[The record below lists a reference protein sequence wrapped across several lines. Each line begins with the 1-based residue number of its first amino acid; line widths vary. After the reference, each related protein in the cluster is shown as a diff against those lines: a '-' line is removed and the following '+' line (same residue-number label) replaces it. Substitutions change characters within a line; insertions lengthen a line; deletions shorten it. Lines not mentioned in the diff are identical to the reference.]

1 MTLVDKIS
9 LDRLYSWGFLMAF
22 LVLGLILPSGA
33 RSLVLQIM
41 VLCIFGM
48 AYDICLG
55 FTDQCS
61 LGHSVFFGAG
71 AYGVVLSLLW
81 LKVGLIPALLARLL
95 AALLLAVPLG
105 IVSVRLSE
113 AYFVIVTAIISAI
126 FHLLAMDMTWLTGG
140 DDGLSVSLPK
150 LSLGIMELSPYDPH
164 ANYYLV
170 FVSLLLSYM
179 ILRRLMDAPLGRV
192 FICIRENEKR
202 ALFLGYNVERYKL
215 AAFVISGAFSGMAGG
230 LYAMTLRYASADYFS
245 FYWSILPIVWC
256 LIGGLGTL
264 SGCWIGV
271 LLMCLFQYYV
281 SAWFTYYLLIFGVLI
296 LVVLRASHRGIVG
309 YLLPRR

>member
-1 MTLVDKIS
+1 MSWMDKTR
-9 LDRLYSWGFLMAF
+9 LDRSYSLGFLAVL
-22 LVLGLILPSGA
+22 LVLGLVLPSGA
-33 RSLVLQIM
+33 RSLVVQVM
-41 VLCIFGM
+41 VLCVFAM

-81 LKVGLIPALLARLL
+81 LKLGLIPALLAGLL
-95 AALLLAVPLG
+95 AGLLLSVPLG

-150 LSLGIMELSPYDPH
+150 LSLGMVDLSVYDPH
-164 ANYYLV
+164 TNYYLV
-170 FVSLLLSYM
+170 FLCLLLSYLF
-179 ILRRLMDAPLGRV
+179 LRRILDAPLGKV
-192 FICIRENEKR
+192 FVCIRENEKR

-215 AAFVISGAFSGMAGG
+215 TAFVISGTFSGLAGG
-230 LYAMTLRYASADYFS
+230 LYAVTLRYASADYFS

-281 SAWFTYYLLIFGVLI
+281 SAWFTHYLLIFGVLI
-296 LVVLRASHRGIVG
+296 LVVLRASRRGIIG
-309 YLLPRR
+309 YLMARG